1 MVQEN
6 RANGQG
12 GNQED
17 QEEENQDQ
25 DVCQESQLQDTP
37 NSQEKI
43 QDDLIEMRVDKEQQV
58 NLQLK

>member
-25 DVCQESQLQDTP
+25 DDCQESQLQDTP

>member
-25 DVCQESQLQDTP
+25 DDCQESQLQDTP

-58 NLQLK
+58 NLQLR